1 MELIALAQ
9 GVDLGQLRPLTGQD
23 AGAEMDTRRGKVVVS
38 LQAGVTFRVRICPH
52 PAFAWSE
59 GWTEDLV
66 AAVGV
71 AELWCR
77 GGRLRELHD
86 RFPFMSWDELAQAFE
101 DGDPAAAKWRQLL
114 SSDWH
119 LRDRPLLEAAHAHPD
134 LRLFYPDISMRSLM
148 LSRTPFDME
157 SGLVKITPLSDDHY
171 RVIMWPAAF
180 RRDMTTLN
188 EALDVAVACCRS
200 LPDA

>member
-23 AGAEMDTRRGKVVVS
+23 AGAEMDTHRGKVVVS
-38 LQAGVTFRVRICPH
+38 LREEDMFRVRLCLH

-59 GWTEDLV
+59 GWTDDLD

-71 AELWCR
+71 AELWYQ

-86 RFPFMSWDELAQAFE
+86 RFPFMSWDELAQGFE

-134 LRLFYPDISMRSLM
+134 LRVFYPYISMGSLM
-148 LSRTPFDME
+148 LSRKPFDLE
-157 SGLVKITPLSDDHY
+157 SGLVKIIPFSEDHY
-171 RVIMWPAAF
+171 RVTMWPAAF
-180 RRDMTTLN
+180 RRDMTSLN
-188 EALDVAVACCRS
+188 EALDVAVACFRS